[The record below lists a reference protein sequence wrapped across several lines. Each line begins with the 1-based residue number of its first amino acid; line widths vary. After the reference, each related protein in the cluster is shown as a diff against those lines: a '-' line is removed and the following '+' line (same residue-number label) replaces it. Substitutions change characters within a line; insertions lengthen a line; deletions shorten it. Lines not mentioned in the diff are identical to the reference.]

1 MKEEITAVQFLSDKQ
16 AEDTVVQDNSKDK
29 LLKTTTLL
37 ISESQCL
44 INEAQI
50 YSNLITEL

>member
-1 MKEEITAVQFLSDKQ
+1 MKEEITAVEFLSDKQ

-50 YSNLITEL
+50 YSNLMTEL